1 MKINPLLSFKKRT
14 QAIRFIGVRLKVLW
28 LKRENL
34 VELKQ
39 ENLVG

>member
-14 QAIRFIGVRLKVLW
+14 QAIRFIGVRLKRQ
-28 LKRENL
+28 RENL